1 MFKKFKLPALPS
13 SSLKM
18 TSLKEPQVR
27 LRALIGVLLVA
38 NLVAAVFAF
47 HVFDASPEQLAQQV
61 IALRQQTLQ
70 QTVRLNQAKTLA
82 SKVDKGRAEG
92 DQFIGTYMTSRRQTY
107 STIISEINQIATSA
121 HMKTK
126 DALINLEAIQGTE
139 SLDMMTVTESFEGKY
154 EDLVH
159 FVNLL
164 DKSKRFLII
173 ESLSAAPQQ
182 KEGLQVTLK
191 FNTFVKDDSN
201 PS

>member
-1 MFKKFKLPALPS
+1 MFKKFKLPALPVS
-13 SSLKM
+13 TFKPPSF
-18 TSLKEPQVR
+18 KEPQVR
-27 LRALIGVLLVA
+27 LRAVIGVLLVA
-38 NLVAAVFAF
+38 NLIAAAFAF
-47 HVFDASPEQLAQQV
+47 HLFDPSPEQLAQHV

-70 QTVRLNQAKTLA
+70 QTIRLNQARA
-82 SKVDKGRAEG
+82 VAAKVEKGKAEG
-92 DQFIGTYMTSRRQTY
+92 DQFIASYMTSRRQTY
-107 STIISEINQIATSA
+107 SAIISEINQIAASA

-154 EDLVH
+154 DDLVR

-173 ESLSAAPQQ
+173 EALTATPQQ

>member
-1 MFKKFKLPALPS
+1 MFKKFNLPALPS
-13 SSLKM
+13 LS
-18 TSLKEPQVR
+18 SLKEPQVR
-27 LRALIGVLLVA
+27 LRALIGVLLAA

-47 HVFDASPEQLAQQV
+47 HLFDASPEQLAQQV

-107 STIISEINQIATSA
+107 STIISEINQIAQSA